1 MQNKDWQNRLVEM
14 EITPP
19 AKSWQ
24 KFSEQKRR
32 TIRKQKLTTAAVA
45 AIAIGITL
53 SGIFLLNRS
62 ESIVTSSIQSEMK
75 LDPNS
80 KLGKSTT
87 GSIPQVDEQSHEAT
101 SANSTSKSNHLPTLD
116 HSIHMDDVRDCVIP
130 LEIVDDVQMPAFS
143 SDFPYNGKVKNQIDV
158 DSMRSPVPQYFPNLN
173 IVEPV
178 VAEPKAKNNTPAAI
192 LEEALFELPE
202 IPNLCTPN
210 GDENNDQLCPLE
222 KFPEGLAI
230 GWALIKNGQ
239 VIRTFGNNEC
249 WDGNNVGGFPM
260 DGGNYGVEIYYKS
273 NISNPHILRKSMECL
288 LMR

>member
-19 AKSWQ
+19 ANSWQ
-24 KFSEQKRR
+24 KFSEQKSRFIFKR
-32 TIRKQKLTTAAVA
+32 KLTTVSIATLALG
-45 AIAIGITL
+45 IAIGGIYLLAKSEHTAITSTL
-53 SGIFLLNRS
+53 SNSSLDKRTQPILSDTKPGRIEETSISKNSNGNTPPPLNNAMPL
-62 ESIVTSSIQSEMK
+62 E
-75 LDPNS
+75 N
-80 KLGKSTT
+80 
-87 GSIPQVDEQSHEAT
+87 A
-101 SANSTSKSNHLPTLD
+101 
-116 HSIHMDDVRDCVIP
+116 RDCIVPI
-130 LEIVDDVQMPAFS
+130 EIENNLQAPTFT
-143 SDFPYNGKVKNQIDV
+143 SDFPYNGKVKNQIAV
-158 DSMRSPVPQYFPNLN
+158 DSNNSPLPQYFANLN
-173 IVEPV
+173 IAETITTEPLV
-178 VAEPKAKNNTPAAI
+178 KNETPII
-192 LEEALFELPE
+192 LNEEALFELPE

-210 GDENNDQLCPLE
+210 GDDNNDQLCPLE